1 MPSRSRLYILISSFF
16 GLLIVLT
23 VVYIV
28 GLARGRGDLQEA
40 VEDAAATAQAQAL
53 LDQIV
58 ATATPTPT
66 PTLTQTPTVTPTPS
80 ETPTPTPSPSPSPT
94 PASPEEWADR
104 FLQQSLLGLNAL
116 AGLEFTAE
124 RAEAL
129 LRNMAQQQSLIF
141 APVSHFTLS
150 EQPWAA
156 LAVPRTPDGRALPM
170 LFWQEPNDQNR
181 VRGQLLLDQFS
192 EPALRSYAELRAGL
206 QHGVMRSDEQG
217 RFHALLVERG
227 EGSGPLPVWLLA
239 QPAPGSDFSLIWSS
253 VADPSWAADGASGSI
268 TLVEPESGFLP
279 DLVVDAPL
287 PAGSE
292 LRSVVRAPGTFV
304 EQPPFARQWANSR
317 WTPATFGDLNAGG
330 AVTGYRL
337 STAGLRSTPLTS
349 LAQVLAL
356 LQAGTVDNALTYA
369 TRLDVVQ
376 QAFDYSLN
384 QPGWWVG
391 VYLDDAGQEI
401 LDERTTSRLRFFDN
415 GARNRTYDAS
425 FELDDSGFY
434 KLAAL
439 TQAAAWNGPL
449 LTPAAPLP
457 TLSPT
462 PEPTGTP
469 TPAPTNA
476 TPTPSPT
483 ALPVGAPTP
492 TPTRT
497 PTSTP
502 APTPAPTAVPPSATP
517 TETASPT
524 ITPTPTETLTPS
536 PTPYQLPPVDPQAVA
551 VVTGVTN
558 VVEPARLRA
567 GPGQGFPVI
576 LPLGNGVQVGLFG
589 ITQAQDWYLI
599 RVDAPG
605 HPNLGQLGW
614 IFRDL
619 VSTVGDLAQ
628 LPVYDAAGL
637 PLTPLPV
644 TPTAVGAAPGSAAGS
659 AAGGELAALL
669 ATPTPEPTATP
680 TPTPLQTPQIQLPSA
695 PPPSSAAAPAPDAD
709 ETVLTVAGARLPA
722 RPLQPVQVTAAD
734 GRLFALRVDAAEV
747 ALWSGLL
754 AAPTPTW
761 LAAPAELLWPGATL
775 HVRLRS
781 PLPDGAGG
789 ELPAQEEGA
798 DPAAV
803 EAVGPLLVAD
813 RVHIA
818 SAPAGERAALE
829 DASAWAA
836 AVTGDPVALVGGVD
850 TAGVNLLPGD
860 GDVTPLWPQ
869 GAGATWLDGSD
880 SAGLL
885 VPLRSGRYGSEG
897 FIWART
903 DGSGLRINAQPYF
916 AVSGI
921 AGDAFIGLWW
931 IERPLVNTG
940 RWQLWQ
946 WDPQTQRIVLRYEAG
961 DDLLSSAGTG
971 VAQALLPRVVAA
983 LPAQPGDASR
993 ISLWVDSAES
1003 RTQAPNQ
1010 GLFALTLVAQE
1021 GDARTLEGAPR
1032 LVLEPGEYM
1041 APLAFSPARDRLAF
1055 SQYDPGV
1062 PSLTAGQV
1070 RPANRIRVLNVATST
1085 LRTIYQ
1091 TENNL
1096 EFIAPLLT
1104 WQDEN
1109 TLLTARSRFAAGGA
1123 GLDLFGAVWIEL
1135 EEGAEGDRPGGT
1147 SVFTVNIPGDQALLD
1162 VAGCRSDESTL
1173 LVLLNEDGS
1182 LEYARWTGFEPIR
1195 NTFTVPNNLTR
1206 AFTCWRVP
1214 TE

>member
-16 GLLIVLT
+16 GLLIILT

-40 VEDAAATAQAQAL
+40 VADAAATAQAQAL
-53 LDQIV
+53 LAQIV
-58 ATATPTPT
+58 ATPTPTPT

-94 PASPEEWADR
+94 PASPEEWAER
-104 FLQQSLLGLNAL
+104 FLQQSLNGLRAL
-116 AGLEFTAE
+116 AGLEFTPE

-129 LRNMAQQQSLIF
+129 LRNVAQQQYLIF
-141 APVSHFTLS
+141 APVSHTTLS
-150 EQPWAA
+150 QQPWAA
-156 LAVPRTPDGRALPM
+156 LAVPRTPDGRALPV
-170 LFWQEPNDQNR
+170 LFWQDPNDQNR
-181 VRGQLLLDQFS
+181 VRGQLLLDQLS

-206 QHGVMRSDEQG
+206 QHGVLRSDEQG

-227 EGSGPLPVWLLA
+227 EGAGPLPVWLLA
-239 QPAPGSDFSLIWSS
+239 QPAPGADFSLIWSS

-268 TLVEPESGFLP
+268 MLVDAESGFLP
-279 DLVVDAPL
+279 DMVVDAPL

-317 WTPATFGDLNAGG
+317 WTPATFGDLAAGG

-337 STAGLRSTPLTS
+337 QSAGLRSTPLTS

-376 QAFDYSLN
+376 QAFDFNLN

-391 VYLDDAGQEI
+391 LYLDDAGQEI
-401 LDERTTSRLRFFDN
+401 LEERISSRLRFFDN
-415 GARNRTYDAS
+415 GDRNRTYDAA
-425 FELDDSGFY
+425 FELDDNGFY
-434 KLAAL
+434 RLAAL
-439 TQAAAWNGPL
+439 SQAAAWSGAL

-462 PEPTGTP
+462 PAATGTP

-497 PTSTP
+497 PTPAP
-502 APTPAPTAVPPSATP
+502 APTLPPTAVPPSATP
-517 TETASPT
+517 TATATPT

-536 PTPYQLPPVDPQAVA
+536 PTPYQLPAVDPNAVA
-551 VVTGVTN
+551 AVSGVTN

-576 LPLGNGVQVGLFG
+576 MPLGNGVEVGLFG
-589 ITQAQDWYLI
+589 VTQAQDWYLI
-599 RVDAPG
+599 RVDQVG
-605 HPNLGQLGW
+605 HPNRGQLGW

-619 VSTVGDLAQ
+619 VSTFGDLAL
-628 LPVYDAAGL
+628 LPVYDAEGL
-637 PLTPLPV
+637 PLTPV
-644 TPTAVGAAPGSAAGS
+644 PTTEAPAGAASGEAGGE
-659 AAGGELAALL
+659 AGGELAALL
-669 ATPTPEPTATP
+669 ATPTPKPTATP

-695 PPPSSAAAPAPDAD
+695 DSAAAAAAPAPEAD
-709 ETVLTVAGARLPA
+709 EIVLTVAGARLPA
-722 RPLQPVQVTAAD
+722 RPLEPLQVTSAD

-747 ALWSGLL
+747 EVWGGLL
-754 AAPTPTW
+754 AQPAPTW

-775 HVRLRS
+775 QVRLRS
-781 PLPDGAGG
+781 PLPDGVGG
-789 ELPAQEEGA
+789 ELPELEQGA
-798 DPAAV
+798 NPADVA
-803 EAVGPLLVAD
+803 AVGPQLVAD
-813 RVHIA
+813 RVRIA
-818 SAPAGERAALE
+818 AAPAVERAALE
-829 DASAWAA
+829 DGSAWAA
-836 AVTGDPVALVGGVD
+836 AAAADPVALVGGVD
-850 TAGVNLLPGD
+850 AAGVNLLPSD

-869 GAGATWLDGSD
+869 GASASWLDGSD
-880 SAGLL
+880 GAGLL
-885 VPLRSGRYGSEG
+885 VPLRGGRYGSEG

-916 AVSGI
+916 AISGV
-921 AGDAFIGLWW
+921 AGDAYIGLWW
-931 IERPLVNTG
+931 VERPQVNTG

-946 WDPQTQRIVLRYEAG
+946 WDPQTQRIVMRLEAG
-961 DDLLSSAGTG
+961 DDLLSSAGPT
-971 VAQALLPRVVAA
+971 VSQTLLPRVVAA

-993 ISLWVDSAES
+993 IALWVDSLDS
-1003 RTQAPNQ
+1003 RTLASNQ
-1010 GLFALTLVAQE
+1010 GLFALTLVEQE
-1021 GDARTLEGAPR
+1021 GDTRALEGAPR

-1041 APLAFSPARDRLAF
+1041 APLAFSPDRDRLAF
-1055 SQYDPGV
+1055 SQYDAGV

-1070 RPANRIRVLNVATST
+1070 RPANRIRMLTLETNT

-1135 EEGAEGDRPGGT
+1135 EGGAESGRPTGT
-1147 SVFTVNIPGDQALLD
+1147 SVFTVNIPADQALLD
-1162 VAGCRSDESTL
+1162 VVGCRSEESTL

-1182 LEYARWTGFEPIR
+1182 LEYARWTGFEPVR

-1206 AFTCWRVP
+1206 AFVCWRVP